1 MDPEE
6 DDESDGII
14 GGLLKAIKNAITG
27 GISNIIGFLT
37 DKLSDLYSAIVSI
50 VDYLNPMSD
59 SFILKIAFIPE
70 QGYFQGKIEELSDKA
85 QDSVGLFS
93 QLGDVFGSIADAV
106 HDQHEWE
113 GVKVQMS
120 SYGVGGIGEVTI
132 IDPSFINYA
141 SHKVKYWISGF
152 IWFVVLL
159 WLMKR
164 IAGFWGRGDK

>member
-1 MDPEE
+1 
-6 DDESDGII
+6 
-14 GGLLKAIKNAITG
+14 
-27 GISNIIGFLT
+27 
-37 DKLSDLYSAIVSI
+37 
-50 VDYLNPMSD
+50 MSE

-70 QGYFQGKIEELSDKA
+70 EGYFQGKIEELYVKA

-93 QLGDVFGSIADAV
+93 QLGDVFGAIVDAV
-106 HDQHEWE
+106 NDQHEWE

-120 SYGVGGIGEVTI
+120 SYGVGGIGEITI

-141 SHKVKYWISGF
+141 SYKVKYWISGF

-164 IAGFWGRGDK
+164 VAGFWGRGD